1 SGATVTWASSSAGV
15 ATVSAAG
22 LVTAVG
28 NGSASISASVGAVS
42 GSASV
47 TVAQEASAV
56 VVSPVA
62 DTVPVGDTLRLVAE
76 LSDANGHAVVGEGL
90 LTWMSSDPSVAT
102 VDESG
107 LVSGIA
113 AGTATVTAATAD
125 VRATAEITVADVDR
139 AVLVAF
145 YEATAGAGWIENDGW
160 LSDRPVG
167 EWHGVTTGANGRV
180 TGLELPASD
189 LIGSIPPE
197 LARLSHLET
206 LNLERNTLSGSI
218 PSELGGLRS
227 LRTLVLGVND
237 LTGSIPP
244 ELGDASSLE
253 DLRLRRNELSGAI
266 PPELGN
272 LTNLRRLGLNQ
283 NLFTGSIPLGF
294 LHLQRLRFFH
304 FADNG
309 GLCISGSAVFAE
321 WLGRFDVYDGPL
333 CNEGDR
339 EVLRALYEATGGTTW
354 TGSDGWL
361 GEGNLDEWHGVGT
374 DSLGRVAALD
384 LSGNGLTGR
393 LPASLAQL
401 ASMTSLQING
411 NAGLTGPL
419 PLALSALSLQE
430 FAYGGTDLCAPSD
443 QAFRDWLAGI
453 SSHEGTGTEC
463 SPPSDREVLEI
474 LFDATGGTDW
484 TNATSW
490 LTDEPLG
497 DWSGVT
503 TDSDGRV
510 VALEL
515 SGNNLSGGFPPEIAD
530 LDQLREL
537 DLVFNRL
544 TGPIPPRLGGVTQLT
559 QRDIWAVELSGPI
572 PPELGDLANLT
583 RLHADRN
590 QLTGPIPAELGNLA
604 GLTYLELL
612 GNRLTGP
619 IPPELGSLSNL
630 RVLYLGRDGLT
641 GPIPPELGNLSSLS
655 FLYIGWSDLTGPIP
669 AELGNL
675 SNLSFMFIGRDDLA
689 GPIPPEQGN
698 LTGLTTLRLEANE
711 LSGEIPSEVANLPNL
726 RNLSMRGNRLTGP
739 IPAELGGVTGLRW
752 LDLGANDMTG
762 QVPTELGGLASLQ
775 LLHLDRNRLGGSI
788 PPELGNLAQLE
799 TLSLRENE
807 LTGSLPPELG
817 EMAALRLLYLG
828 NNAGL
833 SGALPSDLT
842 GLAALDE
849 LHLTGTGLCA
859 PTDEGFQK
867 WLADVGLARVRPCGV
882 DAVSSAYLTQAVQS
896 TAIPV
901 PLVAGRDA
909 LLRVFVTASSA
920 TDEGIP
926 RVRATFYRDGL
937 ETHAVD
943 IPGSSTPIPTTLAD
957 AEGSLAMSANV
968 TIPGSVI
975 QPGLEF
981 VIEVDPDG
989 TLDPGLGV
997 ASRIPETGRASVQ
1010 VEAVPVLDLTVV
1022 PFLRAQDADSSI
1034 VEIARSMA
1042 ADPDTDEM
1050 LADTRAMLPV
1060 HGLDVKAHEPIL
1072 TSTTNVSRLIGETG
1086 LARRMEGGTGYYM
1099 GIMPER
1105 VVGGQSGIASLG
1117 GRVGF
1122 SVADPFVIAHELGH
1136 NLSLLHAPC
1145 GGAGGPDRAFPQENG
1160 SIGVWGYDARGGG
1173 ALVAP
1178 HVRDVMSY
1186 CGPPRWISD
1195 FSFARALSHRVA
1207 REAGA
1212 TAFAAGRLA
1221 APRRTLV
1228 LWGGVDEQ
1236 GSPFLE
1242 PSFVA
1247 DALPS
1252 VPRAPGDY
1260 RLVGLTASGD
1270 ELFSLSFDME
1280 ELADVDGWSFAFAL
1294 PARDDW
1300 AGALESITLSGP
1312 EGTTTMDR
1320 TTDRPMAIVRDPDS
1334 GRLRGVLRGADALQ
1348 ARAIAGGLLEAA
1360 DATGVAAEL
1369 SGMAGSLEVLF
1380 SRGVP
1385 AAVERRR

>member
-1 SGATVTWASSSAGV
+1 
-15 ATVSAAG
+15 
-22 LVTAVG
+22 
-28 NGSASISASVGAVS
+28 
-42 GSASV
+42 
-47 TVAQEASAV
+47 
-56 VVSPVA
+56 
-62 DTVPVGDTLRLVAE
+62 
-76 LSDANGHAVVGEGL
+76 
-90 LTWMSSDPSVAT
+90 M
-102 VDESG
+102 
-107 LVSGIA
+107 
-113 AGTATVTAATAD
+113 
-125 VRATAEITVADVDR
+125 
-139 AVLVAF
+139 
-145 YEATAGAGWIENDGW
+145 
-160 LSDRPVG
+160 
-167 EWHGVTTGANGRV
+167 TTGANGRV

-361 GEGNLDEWHGVGT
+361 GEGNLAEWHGVGT
-374 DSLGRVAALD
+374 DSLGRVAEMD

-544 TGPIPPRLGGVTQLT
+544 TGPIPPRLGGLT
-559 QRDIWAVELSGPI
+559 KLTTLDIGP
-572 PPELGDLANLT
+572 
-583 RLHADRN
+583 H
-590 QLTGPIPAELGNLA
+590 Q
-604 GLTYLELL
+604 
-612 GNRLTGP
+612 LTGP
-619 IPPELGSLSNL
+619 IPPELG
-630 RVLYLGRDGLT
+630 D
-641 GPIPPELGNLSSLS
+641 LSSLS
-655 FLYIGWSDLTGPIP
+655 FLYIGWSD
-669 AELGNL
+669 
-675 SNLSFMFIGRDDLA
+675 
-689 GPIPPEQGN
+689 
-698 LTGLTTLRLEANE
+698 
-711 LSGEIPSEVANLPNL
+711 
-726 RNLSMRGNRLTGP
+726 LTGP